1 MKYQYEMIRKDCT
14 MKCIK
19 AASKELKRDSILKMK
34 KKCLTNNKKNKT
46 KHKCN
51 ILFELKKGTFT
62 KFGYSMKNSKSK
74 RHTSLKKA
82 MKIIK
87 PLSIYRKLN
96 ALYILNKNRHPLNAK
111 LFKNVAE
118 WLKNKI

>member
-1 MKYQYEMIRKDCT
+1 MIRKGYT

-19 AASKELKRDSILKMK
+19 TASKELKRDSILKMK

-46 KHKCN
+46 NHKCN
-51 ILFELKKGTFT
+51 ILFELKKGTLT

-74 RHTSLKKA
+74 RHISLKKA

-87 PLSIYRKLN
+87 PLSVYRKLN
-96 ALYILNKNRHPLNAK
+96 ALYILNKNRHPLTAK
-111 LFKNVAE
+111 LFKNDAE